1 MNGIGRI
8 SDKYTPSNGNAAS
21 AVVNSASIIG
31 TAAVGAM
38 ADAQY
43 KTFLD
48 AGYQLVLD
56 LVNRG
61 SMGDDATK
69 DPKKTT
75 YSYYNAT
82 VGLLTLL
89 TMTGNLH
96 PL

>member
-1 MNGIGRI
+1 
-8 SDKYTPSNGNAAS
+8 
-21 AVVNSASIIG
+21 
-31 TAAVGAM
+31 
-38 ADAQY
+38 
-43 KTFLD
+43 
-48 AGYQLVLD
+48 
-56 LVNRG
+56 
-61 SMGDDATK
+61 MGDDATK